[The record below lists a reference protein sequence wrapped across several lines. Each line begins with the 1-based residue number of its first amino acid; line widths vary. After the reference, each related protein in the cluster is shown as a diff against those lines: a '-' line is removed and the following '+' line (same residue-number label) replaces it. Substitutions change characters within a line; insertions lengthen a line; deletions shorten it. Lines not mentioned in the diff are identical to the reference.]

1 VLKVRP
7 GLSALLALLLG
18 ITGSVLL
25 PANDVL
31 ALPSYGPD
39 TPDAFEGTSGGL
51 IVIAEDTVT
60 QPQGVLDDQQRL
72 VDDEALVGPDSR
84 LLEAIDELAGEQIPV
99 TADGAVDVE
108 AVMEDAGIDFEQA
121 EPIAGD
127 VWVVETDA
135 DLADVEDLP
144 GVAAV
149 EEDFVVVPA
158 AEDPYLAQ
166 QWGLHNFGQTVAGS
180 PGIATADIGW
190 RAAQTRVDGSGVV
203 VAVVDSGVELTHPDL
218 VNSIWVNTGE
228 VCGNGID
235 DDGNGYVDDCNGFDL
250 VNRDGTPFDQRTSG
264 GAPVD
269 NNHGTHVAGIIAAAT
284 ANGVGVA
291 GISSGARIMSVKVF
305 ENGSTTISTI
315 IQGIDY
321 ASSNGADIINLS
333 LGSSPGSPYSQALYD
348 AVARAEARGSLVV
361 AAAGNSGVD
370 IDRSP
375 VWPASLANPNVI
387 TVGASTNR
395 DARASFSNFGLVGV
409 DVFAPGQ
416 SIVSSVGGGGYA
428 FYNGTSMA
436 APMVSGVA
444 ALIAQ
449 ASGSDDPL
457 EIRRLLLAGVVPV
470 PAFSGLVATGG
481 RASAGAAMGFAALE
495 DGAVAFTADGL
506 GGFVE
511 GPVQA
516 GLTVGSPR
524 AFELST
530 NLDLTLGVVVDGA
543 VAAVIGH
550 PMAVGVDGA
559 GGPRST
565 SDEGRIDLNLTEAQ
579 RRSLAIG
586 TLELDVWTDL
596 PDGDYVLHLGG
607 TTGAGTVLIGQMVRF
622 KVGTEPASPSPS
634 PTPSPS
640 APPPTPGG
648 GGGGTGGGGAGGGT
662 PVAPPPGSGVS
673 PAPGDGGSSTPPP
686 SPGSGSVGGGGQAPA
701 PGGPA
706 SGSTG
711 GGGSTGGDGGPV
723 GGGGQTPAP
732 GGSAGG
738 GSTGGGAPAPGGS
751 GSGSTGGGTGGG
763 GSTGGGST
771 PPPPAAAVVSP
782 TSGPT
787 SGGTLVRIDATMA
800 GVRSVSF
807 GGSPS
812 RFVFAAANFVLAETP
827 RRSAGTVD
835 IVVSHAGG
843 ETVYPG
849 AFTYQGEE
857 AGGGGGDQNPT
868 PGGSTGGGSGG
879 GGSGGGG
886 GTGGGGTGGGSTG
899 GAPGP
904 GAGGGTTSPA
914 PGSQPAPAPPPTTTT
929 TTPGG
934 QISQPPPGPA
944 PVVAGR
950 PRTLDN
956 GLTVDAFGAGHPLG
970 AGVRGAACGGDDCRS
985 FRP

>member
-1 VLKVRP
+1 MLKVRP
-7 GLSALLALLLG
+7 GLSAMLAFLLG

-39 TPDAFEGTSGGL
+39 TPDAFESVSSSL
-51 IVIAEDTVT
+51 IVIAEESVAGVE
-60 QPQGVLDDQQRL
+60 GVLDEQQRL
-72 VDDEALVGPDSR
+72 VDDEALFEPDEQ
-84 LLEAIDELAGEQIPV
+84 LLDAIDELAGEEIPV
-99 TADGAVDVE
+99 TLEGVVDVE
-108 AVMEDAGIDFEQA
+108 AVMDDAGIDFDQA

-135 DLADVEDLP
+135 DPAEIEDLP

-149 EEDFVVVPA
+149 EEDFVVAPST
-158 AEDPYLAQ
+158 EDPYLTQ
-166 QWGLHNFGQTVAGS
+166 QWGLHNFGQTVAGT

-203 VAVVDSGVELTHPDL
+203 VAVVDSGIELTHLDL
-218 VNSIWVNTGE
+218 ANSIWVNTGE

-235 DDGNGYVDDCNGFDL
+235 DDGNGYIDDCNGFDL
-250 VNRDGTPFDQRTSG
+250 INRDGTPFDQRTAG

-284 ANGVGVA
+284 SNGTGVA
-291 GISSGARIMSVKVF
+291 GVASGARIMSVKVF

-348 AVARAEARGSLVV
+348 AVARAEQRGSLVV

-375 VWPASLANPNVI
+375 VWPASLSNPNVI

-470 PAFSGLVATGG
+470 PAFSGVSTTGG

-495 DGAVAFTADGL
+495 DGSVAFTADGL
-506 GGFVE
+506 GGFIE

-516 GLTVGSPR
+516 VLTVGSPR
-524 AFELST
+524 AVELST
-530 NLDLTLGVVVDGA
+530 NLDLTLGAVVDGS
-543 VAAVIGH
+543 VSAVIGH
-550 PMAVGVDGA
+550 PVAVGVDGA

-565 SDEGRIDLNLTEAQ
+565 SNEGQIDLGLTDSQ
-579 RRSLAIG
+579 RQSLAIG
-586 TLELDVWTDL
+586 TLQLNVSTDL
-596 PDGDYVLHLGG
+596 PDGDYVLYLGG
-607 TTGAGTVLIGQMVRF
+607 TTGGGTVLIGQMVRF
-622 KVGTEPASPSPS
+622 RAGTEPTSPPSSPAV
-634 PTPSPS
+634 PS
-640 APPPTPGG
+640 APSPGTPPPAA
-648 GGGGTGGGGAGGGT
+648 GGGGTGGGTGGGGS

-673 PAPGDGGSSTPPP
+673 PVPGGGGSSTPPP
-686 SPGSGSVGGGGQAPA
+686 SSGDGGPVGGGGQTP
-701 PGGPA
+701 PP
-706 SGSTG
+706 G
-711 GGGSTGGDGGPV
+711 GGGGGSSTGGDGGPV

-732 GGSAGG
+732 GGSTGG
-738 GSTGGGAPAPGGS
+738 GSTGGGS
-751 GSGSTGGGTGGG
+751 GSGSSGGGTGGG
-763 GSTGGGST
+763 GSTGGEST
-771 PPPPAAAVVSP
+771 PPPSASSVVSP

-787 SGGTLVRIDATMA
+787 SGGTLVRINAA
-800 GVRSVSF
+800 FSGVRSVSF

-812 RFVFAAANFVLAETP
+812 SFVFATTNFVLAESP
-827 RRSAGTVD
+827 RRVAGTVD

-843 ETVYPG
+843 DMVYPG
-849 AFTYQGEE
+849 AFTFQGEE
-857 AGGGGGDQNPT
+857 GSGGGGQTPT
-868 PGGSTGGGSGG
+868 PDNSTGGGSTGGGS
-879 GGSGGGG
+879 
-886 GTGGGGTGGGSTG
+886 TGGGSTPPPSAG
-899 GAPGP
+899 GSTGGGSSGGGSAPGS
-904 GAGGGTTSPA
+904 GGGSATPY
-914 PGSQPAPAPPPTTTT
+914 PGSQPAPTPPTTAPGVPTT
-929 TTPGG
+929 
-934 QISQPPPGPA
+934 QPPSGPA
-944 PVVAGR
+944 PVVAGQ

-956 GLTVDAFGAGHPLG
+956 GLTVDAFGSGHPLG
-970 AGVRGAACGGDDCRS
+970 AGLRGGACGGDDCRS